1 MNASTWRLAQAA
13 ARGARVKRGGARVKR
28 GGVVA
33 GFAVLAIAFPGAV
46 GCESDEK
53 LKAGDVRPMEI
64 NPSQTGGKVNIRPP
78 SLRVT
83 PG

>member
-1 MNASTWRLAQAA
+1 MNQSNKHASIHTRTATAVL
-13 ARGARVKRGGARVKR
+13 GAC
-28 GGVVA
+28 VVA
-33 GFAVLAIAFPGAV
+33 FGGLAAT